1 MEKISIIIL
10 SYNSLEETTKPCL
23 QSIYKVKTLIPFE
36 VIVVDNFSTDGTR
49 DYLLSVCNK
58 YNNFRYILNDKN
70 YGFSGGN
77 NIGIRA
83 AEGDYYIL
91 LNSDTIVT
99 DYWLDKIDR
108 FFEVHSEVGMAGPVS
123 NSVGNEQCIYV
134 KGKTEEEIM
143 KEGILWAEKYS
154 DHFFYTSMIGFFC
167 VAIRKEVID
176 SVGFL
181 DESYGLGMFEDDDYC
196 FRVIEKG
203 YKLACLED
211 VFIYHK
217 GSISFKKYDK
227 LEELFHNNRKKFED
241 KFKIKWKSHYNT
253 DSFIFVILH
262 YMELMNDR
270 NFLDIKEKIRNRLE
284 IMKQFDY
291 ASKDLECRNFWKETL
306 RQESLLNSLGEELA
320 RNREELARTKALNSF
335 LNDSLEQLDNNIK
348 VAGETKA
355 WKIMCLLR
363 RIKEELIKGNI
374 NEKKNFLIWIK
385 KKLLRQNVTKDMAL
399 HRFSPVK
406 PIQHKSPMSDYD
418 SYVNKLN
425 MILDHH
431 QDRPVIILLSRV
443 NWNISLFQRIQ
454 HMALK
459 LASNGFLYFY
469 CTPNDIDNIE
479 DIKNISDSCYL
490 IINCKYLMN
499 IPRKKIVHIWSTDT
513 KIEYDFIDYVIN
525 KGDIILYEYV
535 DELSEDITGE
545 LPDFVMARHKK
556 ILENEKC
563 IVIAT
568 ADKLYEEVLKYRS
581 KNCALITNGVDY
593 EHFNQ
598 KFNIK
603 DVPEEIKHIIKKRKP
618 IIGYYGALAKWFDF
632 ELVIKIARE
641 RPDYEILIFGVN
653 YDNSLHNHCLE
664 YDNINILSSVNYWVL
679 PRYTYWFQVA
689 MIPFKINDITEST
702 SPIKLFE
709 YMAMGHPIV
718 TTNMREC
725 RKYKSVLIGIDHEDF
740 INKLDKALL
749 LKKDKIYQEVL
760 TKEALDNTWESKA
773 ILMTGLIRKNM

>member
-1 MEKISIIIL
+1 
-10 SYNSLEETTKPCL
+10 
-23 QSIYKVKTLIPFE
+23 
-36 VIVVDNFSTDGTR
+36 
-49 DYLLSVCNK
+49 
-58 YNNFRYILNDKN
+58 
-70 YGFSGGN
+70 
-77 NIGIRA
+77 
-83 AEGDYYIL
+83 
-91 LNSDTIVT
+91 
-99 DYWLDKIDR
+99 
-108 FFEVHSEVGMAGPVS
+108 
-123 NSVGNEQCIYV
+123 
-134 KGKTEEEIM
+134 
-143 KEGILWAEKYS
+143 
-154 DHFFYTSMIGFFC
+154 
-167 VAIRKEVID
+167 
-176 SVGFL
+176 
-181 DESYGLGMFEDDDYC
+181 
-196 FRVIEKG
+196 
-203 YKLACLED
+203 
-211 VFIYHK
+211 
-217 GSISFKKYDK
+217 
-227 LEELFHNNRKKFED
+227 
-241 KFKIKWKSHYNT
+241 
-253 DSFIFVILH
+253 
-262 YMELMNDR
+262 
-270 NFLDIKEKIRNRLE
+270 
-284 IMKQFDY
+284 
-291 ASKDLECRNFWKETL
+291 
-306 RQESLLNSLGEELA
+306 
-320 RNREELARTKALNSF
+320 
-335 LNDSLEQLDNNIK
+335 
-348 VAGETKA
+348 
-355 WKIMCLLR
+355 
-363 RIKEELIKGNI
+363 
-374 NEKKNFLIWIK
+374 
-385 KKLLRQNVTKDMAL
+385 
-399 HRFSPVK
+399 
-406 PIQHKSPMSDYD
+406 
-418 SYVNKLN
+418 
-425 MILDHH
+425 
-431 QDRPVIILLSRV
+431 
-443 NWNISLFQRIQ
+443 
-454 HMALK
+454 
-459 LASNGFLYFY
+459 
-469 CTPNDIDNIE
+469 
-479 DIKNISDSCYL
+479 
-490 IINCKYLMN
+490 MN